1 MVAVVEYKESC
12 HDPLYLR
19 IMSTWARQNV
29 RNLLV
34 YYDWK
39 KYVQA
44 QYQIAVVDCYGELVA
59 VPHPQAH

>member
-19 IMSTWARQNV
+19 IMSTWARRNV

-34 YYDWK
+34 YWLK
-39 KYVQA
+39 RKYVET
-44 QYQIAVVDCYGELVA
+44 QYQIAVVDCYGDLVA